1 MERLHR
7 VENPTGVVFL
17 RGAQRTPH
25 SPRPSGRHCERS
37 TSPARFTGGLLC
49 RPGMAVDTIAE
60 LGPWSSLS
68 TRSQAMNIKT
78 NQSEGQPR
86 ELYPQVQLV
95 YRMVNGPWCP
105 KRQYRQ
111 RAKGI
116 TQDLHAGKEWR
127 YRGLR
132 EVSPVKCPNSLLNF
146 QVSVSLSSDLKEVA
160 GTLEGRTMASM

>member
-86 ELYPQVQLV
+86 ELYPQVHLV

-105 KRQYRQ
+105 KRQYREP
-111 RAKGI
+111 RVSLKI
-116 TQDLHAGKEWR
+116 YTLKEWR